1 MHKLDF
7 NIDPDCLKFARSKH
21 KKHQTYG
28 QQDKSLDSNQTIWN
42 FHSYVFS
49 LRQLFTLGNSRL
61 RSLGNH
67 FSFINNITYK
77 LCALKA
83 NKENFLES

>member
-28 QQDKSLDSNQTIWN
+28 QQDRTSLWTQIKQYGTSTVMFSASDS
-42 FHSYVFS
+42 FS
-49 LRQLFTLGNSRL
+49 L
-61 RSLGNH
+61 
-67 FSFINNITYK
+67 
-77 LCALKA
+77 
-83 NKENFLES
+83 